1 MPILAHTK
9 HEQFAQSVA
18 KGISATGAYISAGYS
33 KSGAAASAS
42 RLLTSA
48 NVSARI
54 KELKTAAAANVVKV
68 EIRKRSARV
77 QVGQNMVD
85 RLCRLRDARA
95 LEYADHPG
103 GATGML
109 VKEYRGKNGQQEIW
123 KFDPALVSQIN
134 ATMKQV
140 AIEEG
145 QWSEKR
151 DLSGSLADSVLRAR
165 MAAGRQRV
173 ADDKKREAATKA
185 SETVLDNTKHERFA
199 QSVATGI
206 SATEAYSSVG
216 YSEAG
221 AAASASRLLNNAN
234 VSARVEE
241 LKTSIAEGV
250 VAVEIRKRSSR
261 VEVLQDNLNRMCG
274 LIEARALEYSDDP
287 GGATG
292 LLAKDYRGKNA
303 EQEIWKLDT
312 ALVTQINATMKQAA
326 IEEGQWSEKRE
337 MSGRLPLS
345 EVKARLNV
353 TRDRLAA
360 EKKAALAKGE
370 PWPPLSL
377 PAPSASGNPPPM
389 CT

>member
-1 MPILAHTK
+1 
-9 HEQFAQSVA
+9 
-18 KGISATGAYISAGYS
+18 
-33 KSGAAASAS
+33 
-42 RLLTSA
+42 
-48 NVSARI
+48 
-54 KELKTAAAANVVKV
+54 
-68 EIRKRSARV
+68 
-77 QVGQNMVD
+77 
-85 RLCRLRDARA
+85 
-95 LEYADHPG
+95 
-103 GATGML
+103 ML

-345 EVKARLNV
+345 EVVARLNV
-353 TRDRLAA
+353 TRDRIAA

-377 PAPSASGNPPPM
+377 RSPRSPLIRR
-389 CT
+389 

>member
-33 KSGAAASAS
+33 KAGAAASAS
-42 RLLTSA
+42 RLMTSA